1 MVKIDP
7 YLNEDAGSLS
17 PEDHGEVFVLED
29 GTEVDLDF
37 GHYERSLGSLML
49 KRVGGNNLRTKNL
62 GIFGL
67 CSFDFNSFL
76 WDDLEGVIK
85 KSN

>member
-1 MVKIDP
+1 MEFFPQGGLALVDLTEVSVVKIDP
-7 YLNEDAGSLS
+7 YLNEDAGTLS

-49 KRVGGNNLRTKNL
+49 KRVGGVFENKKLR
-62 GIFGL
+62 
-67 CSFDFNSFL
+67 DFWPAFL
-76 WDDLEGVIK
+76 
-85 KSN
+85 